1 MDASASTELVELI
14 EIDRHLVGL
23 ATANPGIS
31 AADAVRRLLG
41 RWTGPYLRAR
51 IDLLDARGL
60 IHAERRSGR
69 VYIHPAFPGVE

>member
-51 IDLLDARGL
+51 IDLLDARGD
-60 IHAERRSGR
+60 IHIDRRDGR
-69 VYIHPAFPGVE
+69 LYLYPVCKVDE

>member
-31 AADAVRRLLG
+31 AADVVRRLLG

-60 IHAERRSGR
+60 IHTERRSGR